1 MTAGEN
7 GEPGNT
13 TLEDATFQ
21 DDRAVLGST
30 SNPAGAARK
39 TRLLRSPRADHQC
52 SGLPNTRGALVHV
65 SCRNHLVGVPLP
77 PLGGPTEI
85 HWPNVPLHPSNPGC
99 APLATP
105 GSVLFLQESDD
116 HLLFSWLRI
125 CVSPMT
131 RLIRSLL
138 GALRSLRPV
147 PQNRRARR
155 IVRVR

>member
-1 MTAGEN
+1 MKAGEN

-21 DDRAVLGST
+21 DDRTVLGST

-39 TRLLRSPRADHQC
+39 TRLLRLPRADHQC
-52 SGLPNTRGALVHV
+52 SGLPSTWGAFDAV
-65 SCRNHLVGVPLP
+65 SCQNHLVGVPIS
-77 PLGGPTEI
+77 PLGGPTEV
-85 HWPNVPLHPSNPGC
+85 HWPNVALPPSNPGC

-105 GSVLFLQESDD
+105 GSVLFLQEPDD

-131 RLIRSLL
+131 RRIRSLL
-138 GALRSLRPV
+138 G
-147 PQNRRARR
+147 
-155 IVRVR
+155 